1 MMECRALFFVVFLS
15 LCINQVT
22 SLTCYECNSATDADR
37 DACFAGNATEMTCTS
52 YQDTCVI
59 ILTKILLPNNGP
71 QDRKSDNEELSQI
84 TRTCGNKAGFDHLA
98 KIDKRCTV
106 EAIGEFMKC
115 VVCVGL

>member
-1 MMECRALFFVVFLS
+1 MSKLTNILFHYVALFLALLDVILLFL
-15 LCINQVT
+15 LVT

-71 QDRKSDNEELSQI
+71 QDRKSDNE
-84 TRTCGNKAGFDHLA
+84 GK
-98 KIDKRCTV
+98 
-106 EAIGEFMKC
+106 
-115 VVCVGL
+115 